1 MSKKDNERTVNKA
14 IIGIFLIAVLT
25 IAASCEYNPSPDP
38 NNVVFDK
45 ISPTWTQEEAINK
58 VKLALLQLSTQSQNL
73 RSQYT
78 EWETQLRSE
87 LKDNSDYEKIKQISF
102 ANSVQGIEAS
112 LSGAFQRNYMDT
124 IKYYAGYYLA
134 NLIDAIGDFKE
145 DQNGAALFKA
155 QAQAFLMAHYL
166 NQREYY
172 ASESEKASKQAEFA
186 ELAAAVERLGGGQ
199 RIPLD
204 SMYGAIAVL
213 ENQLR
218 MSLSRDYGEHR
229 SGFIQQFED
238 YAQFDGWTDDLRTLG
253 YSLANIPRSVLL
265 TSHNFGGVR

>member
-1 MSKKDNERTVNKA
+1 MGKKDNENTVKSA
-14 IIGIFLIAVLT
+14 IKGIVLIAVLI
-25 IAASCEYNPSPDP
+25 IAVSCEYNPSPDP
-38 NNVVFDK
+38 NNIVFDK

-58 VKLALLQLSTQSQNL
+58 VKLALLQLSTQSQNI

-78 EWETQLRSE
+78 DWETQLRSE
-87 LKDNSDYEKIKQISF
+87 LKNNSDYEKIKQINF
-102 ANSVQGIEAS
+102 AESVQGIEGYMS
-112 LSGAFQRNYMDT
+112 NAFQRNYIDS
-124 IKYYAGYYLA
+124 IKLYAGYYLA
-134 NLIDAIGDFKE
+134 DLINAIGNFKE

-155 QAQAFLMAHYL
+155 QAAAFQMAHYL